1 MFSDTYKDYLDV
13 NSLVK
18 PQKGLTDSG
27 NGVMYSSIAMLLYP
41 SPSNED
47 LACYR
52 DSILKCFNE
61 NNILM
66 RTPNNTYGQESWDD
80 YLGLAV
86 CCLTIGEEFIPE
98 HIMWS
103 LVYHLGFMWNTEN
116 KSDIFKSWLVR
127 FPIVWVIMMAAS
139 FKWFRFIA
147 RTILNVYF
155 SLVDQTINVND
166 GSGIQLQFLQ
176 LFALSELG
184 NSFPLKSW
192 LSKINAQNTSLSK
205 IMATYYDPTHPIVQY
220 FKTYD

>member
-80 YLGLAV
+80 YLA
-86 CCLTIGEEFIPE
+86 
-98 HIMWS
+98 